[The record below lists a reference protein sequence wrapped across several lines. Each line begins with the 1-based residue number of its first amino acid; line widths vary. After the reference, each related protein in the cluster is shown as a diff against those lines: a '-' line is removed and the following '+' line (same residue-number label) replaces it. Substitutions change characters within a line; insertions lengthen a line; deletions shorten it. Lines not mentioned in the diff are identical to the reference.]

1 MTGYDTENTDRWFVV
16 IEERV
21 NILQRG
27 NFEDAKEKLTE
38 IAAFLGEQLV
48 KYMGESGNIL

>member
-1 MTGYDTENTDRWFVV
+1 MTGYDTENTGRWFVV